1 MKWSREPAA
10 WGAAIVALVSALAA
24 FDFPLFNG
32 AHEPFVIAVVD
43 AVVGLVVAFSVR
55 PFAPSAVTYL
65 ITAVAALAAAYG
77 VNVPADYVSGLNGM
91 VIAFV
96 FALTRVQQTPKATP
110 QPLDQVVSPTR

>member
-10 WGAAIVALVSALAA
+10 YGAAVVALVSALAA

-32 AHEPFVIAVVD
+32 SHEPLVIAVVD
-43 AVVGLVVAFSVR
+43 GVVGLVVALSVR

-65 ITAVAALAAAYG
+65 ITALGALAMAYG
-77 VNVPADYVSGLNGM
+77 VNVSHDLVSGINGV
-91 VIAFV
+91 VIALV
-96 FALTRVQQTPKATP
+96 FALTRVQQTPKASP